1 MTDQDTPDPGRPE
14 NGDPAQKL
22 PPRGPED
29 ENSAEKLPPGVPEP
43 PDLAKVRDLRQRMEQ
58 DRAKRGGP
66 GLGSGRDPGHG
77 APTGKQ
83 ARDIG
88 TYTIIPMMM
97 IAGPLVGYMLGK
109 GVENLFG
116 GEPWPGVI
124 GMLFGLVAAFRQI
137 FLLLADRAKRD
148 RGE

>member
-1 MTDQDTPDPGRPE
+1 MTDQDKPDPVGPG
-14 NGDPAQKL
+14 NGDP
-22 PPRGPED
+22 
-29 ENSAEKLPPGVPEP
+29 AEKLPPGVPEP
-43 PDLAKVRDLRQRMEQ
+43 PDLAKVRDLRQRLAQ
-58 DRAKRGGP
+58 DRSARGGSGP
-66 GLGSGRDPGHG
+66 GGGRGPGRG

-97 IAGPLVGYMLGK
+97 IAGPLVGYLLGK
-109 GVENLFG
+109 GAENLFG

-137 FLLLADRAKRD
+137 FLLLAARVKRD

>member
-1 MTDQDTPDPGRPE
+1 MTKQDI
-14 NGDPAQKL
+14 
-22 PPRGPED
+22 
-29 ENSAEKLPPGVPEP
+29 PEP
-43 PDLAKVRDLRQRMEQ
+43 PDLAKVHDLRERIER
-58 DRAKRGGP
+58 DRADRRGARRS
-66 GLGSGRDPGHG
+66 SGR
-77 APTGKQ
+77 GKQ

-97 IAGPLVGYMLGK
+97 IAGPLVGYLLGK
-109 GVENLFG
+109 GVENMFG

-148 RGE
+148 REE

>member
-14 NGDPAQKL
+14 NRDP
-22 PPRGPED
+22 
-29 ENSAEKLPPGVPEP
+29 AEKLPPGVPEP

-58 DRAKRGGP
+58 DRAKRGGS
-66 GLGSGRDPGHG
+66 GLGRDPGRG

-97 IAGPLVGYMLGK
+97 IAGPLVGYLLGK
-109 GVENLFG
+109 GVENMFG

-148 RGE
+148 REE

>member
-14 NGDPAQKL
+14 NGDP
-22 PPRGPED
+22 
-29 ENSAEKLPPGVPEP
+29 AEKLPPGVPEP

-58 DRAKRGGP
+58 DRAKRGG
-66 GLGSGRDPGHG
+66 SGMGRAPRRGV
-77 APTGKQ
+77 PTGKQ

-97 IAGPLVGYMLGK
+97 IAGPLVGYLLGK
-109 GVENLFG
+109 GVENMFG

-137 FLLLADRAKRD
+137 FLLLADRSKRD